1 MVIVHIASVNANMIS
16 GVNVVVPQHVKAQ
29 AQLAQVCLVNIRN
42 IDVMKGSLQC
52 EYRGAKNFP
61 EYLPEPFD
69 KPDIVVFH
77 EINIPEYIKIYK
89 ELLKKDIPY
98 VIVPHGEN
106 TDSALKKKW
115 LKKKIAYLLLFNR
128 FIRKAAGLQ
137 CLSQGEYDETHTSDK
152 KFIVPNGMDLHE
164 HKPVYT
170 DRSDIKLLYIGRLD
184 WQIKGLDMMI
194 KAISMI
200 NACDVALDIYG
211 PDLAGRKD
219 KVLELIHANK
229 CEGTVK
235 LHDAVF
241 GQDKAK
247 KYMECDLFI
256 QTSRTEGMPM
266 GVLEA
271 LSYGIPV
278 IVTKGTRVKELVEQ
292 YDAGYTAENDV
303 ESITRAINE
312 ALSTKDRWGQKG
324 INAQRLIAD
333 RFSWTEIAQTSLR
346 RYRECIDERKK

>member
-29 AQLAQVCLVNIRN
+29 AQLAQVCLVNICN

-52 EYRGAKNFP
+52 EYRGANNFP

-256 QTSRTEGMPM
+256 QTSRFEGLPL
-266 GVLEA
+266 GLLEA
-271 LSYGIPV
+271 MSYSIPV
-278 IVTKGTRVKELVEQ
+278 IATEGTNLKKLIEE